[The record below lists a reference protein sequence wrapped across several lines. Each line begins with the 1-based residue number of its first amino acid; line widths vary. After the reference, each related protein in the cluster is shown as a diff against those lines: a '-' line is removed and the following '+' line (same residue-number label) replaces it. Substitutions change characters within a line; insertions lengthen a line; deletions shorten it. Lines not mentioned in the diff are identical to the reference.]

1 MRNQRVAHRFRL
13 SVGMVLVLTAAL
25 GSFYLLQLL
34 NRAGEQ
40 IQADKRANEP
50 DYIIENFSFV
60 HMSKEGKPSY
70 IIAGDKLT
78 HRPIDDSS
86 VIDKPRVHSLASD
99 KPPMEILSQTA
110 RVDQGNSRVTLNG
123 SVTIDRAA
131 APNAQA
137 MHMATEKLVVFPD
150 EDRMETDV
158 PVKMKLGDATATA
171 NSMRA
176 NNATRE
182 VHLQGAGTLVLPP
195 KAQ

>member
-1 MRNQRVAHRFRL
+1 
-13 SVGMVLVLTAAL
+13 
-25 GSFYLLQLL
+25 LL

-123 SVTIDRAA
+123 TVTIDRAA

-158 PVKMKLGDATATA
+158 PVKMKLGDATAAA

>member
-1 MRNQRVAHRFRL
+1 MRNQRIAHRFRL

-123 SVTIDRAA
+123 TVTIDRAA
-131 APNAQA
+131 APDAQA

-150 EDRMETDV
+150 EDRMETDL

>member
-1 MRNQRVAHRFRL
+1 MRNQRIAHRFRL
-13 SVGMVLVLTAAL
+13 SVGMVMVLMAAL
-25 GSFYLLQLL
+25 GSFYLLELL

-40 IQADKRANEP
+40 MQADKRANEP
-50 DYIIENFSFV
+50 DYIVENFSFV

-78 HRPIDDSS
+78 HRPVDDSS
-86 VIDKPRVHSLASD
+86 VIDKPRVHSLASER
-99 KPPMEILSQTA
+99 PPMEILSQTA

-123 SVTIDRAA
+123 KVTIDRAE

-137 MHMATEKLVVFPD
+137 LHLATEKLVVFPD

-158 PVKMKLGDATATA
+158 PVKMKIGATTASA

-176 NNATRE
+176 NNATRQM
-182 VHLQGAGTLVLPP
+182 HLEGAGTLVLPP
-195 KAQ
+195 REQ